1 MMDLSDGLGSDLP
14 KLAQESRCSFRIAP
28 DSLPLHKGCT
38 PKEGFSDGEDY
49 ELLVTIRPQLW
60 PGIQS
65 RWAKASPDLDLTP
78 IGMMIPEGELAT
90 TLPKGY
96 DHLRP

>member
-1 MMDLSDGLGSDLP
+1 
-14 KLAQESRCSFRIAP
+14 
-28 DSLPLHKGCT
+28 LPLHKGCST
-38 PKEGFSDGEDY
+38 KEALSDGEDY

-65 RWAKASPDLDLTP
+65 RWAKASPDVALTP
-78 IGMMIPEGELAT
+78 IGMMLPSGALAT
-90 TLPKGY
+90 VLPKGY